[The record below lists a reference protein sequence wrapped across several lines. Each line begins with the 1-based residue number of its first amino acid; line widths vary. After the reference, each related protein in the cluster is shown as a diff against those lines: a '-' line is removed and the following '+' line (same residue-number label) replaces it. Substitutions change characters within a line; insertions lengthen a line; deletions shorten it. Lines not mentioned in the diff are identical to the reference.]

1 MKNDI
6 DYMLSVM
13 QAYKE
18 VKTNFYQI
26 FIYGYVHSKYK
37 FGLYYNGELVSLMT
51 FGKSRPI
58 LNAGRDNKT
67 CELYE

>member
-26 FIYGYVHSKYK
+26 FMYGMYK
-37 FGLYYNGELVSLMT
+37 
-51 FGKSRPI
+51 I
-58 LNAGRDNKT
+58 
-67 CELYE
+67 